1 MEEKKSS
8 FATVCIVLGVVA
20 LCTSFI
26 PFFNNLSFAIA
37 IMGIIC
43 AIVSLIKKASIKKSI
58 VGIIIC
64 IVACVAVVN
73 AQKSL
78 SDSLNEVTGNLDGSN
93 TEEIL
98 KNYVDVTLGN
108 FEVIDGE
115 YITETKLPVT
125 IKNKSSEQK
134 SFDIQI
140 EAVDSEGNRITEG
153 YIYAN
158 DLSAGQSQVFNV
170 FEYVESAK
178 LELMK
183 NATFNIVEVSMY

>member
-1 MEEKKSS
+1 MEEKKSV
-8 FATVCIVLGVVA
+8 FATVGIVLGVVA

-26 PFFNNLSFAIA
+26 PFFNNLSFAVA

-43 AIVSLIKKASIKKSI
+43 AIVSLIKRASVKKSI
-58 VGIIIC
+58 VGVIIC
-64 IVACVAVVN
+64 VVACAAVIN

-78 SDSLNEVTGNLDGSN
+78 SDSLNEVTENLDGSN

-98 KNYVDVTLGN
+98 KNYADVTLGN

-125 IKNKSSEQK
+125 VKNKSSEQK
-134 SFDIQI
+134 SFNIHI
-140 EAVDSEGNRITEG
+140 EAVDSEGNRITDG
-153 YIYAN
+153 YVYAN
-158 DLSAGQSQVFNV
+158 NLSAEQSQVFNV

-183 NATFNIVEVSMY
+183 NATFNILEVSMY